1 MIGKVKRFIANQR
14 AVTDVV
20 RQFSGEMTERE
31 EERIINRS
39 QNSERYSADLA
50 SSREILA
57 DLSALSED
65 SDLLAL
71 VEKYPQGNNRQ
82 PLLRESNNNGSNYW
96 PRLAVAASLVLAVTA
111 VWFTAFHE
119 SVPEKNGILRYV
131 TRTGENKSV
140 NLSDGSVITLNT
152 ATQILVDFN
161 DQARRIIMERGE
173 AYYEVAADAERPFT
187 VELGERSVSV
197 LGTAFNLKKEPEQFT
212 LAVMEGMVSV
222 HRKSE
227 MVSEAAPAFDATE
240 NQMVI
245 SAEHQR
251 RVAAGMV
258 VEFDNQ
264 SRQYKAYYE
273 SDVDQFQ
280 SWRSGLVSFKS
291 QPLYKVVDE
300 LNRYTGKKIFID
312 DPVIRDLMV
321 RATVRVNRVD
331 VALVGLENSLPIKVV
346 SGFDK
351 IIITKK

>member
-1 MIGKVKRFIANQR
+1 MIGRVKRFIANQR
-14 AVTDVV
+14 AATDVV

-31 EERIINRS
+31 EERIISRKRHS
-39 QNSERYSADLA
+39 GQYCADLA

-57 DLSALSED
+57 DLTELSED

-71 VEKYPQGNNRQ
+71 VDKYPSGRKNQCLVND
-82 PLLRESNNNGSNYW
+82 SNTRGRNYW
-96 PRLAVAASLVLAVTA
+96 PKLAVAASMIVAVA
-111 VWFTAFHE
+111 AGWFSEFYDSA
-119 SVPEKNGILRYV
+119 PEKNDILRYV
-131 TRTGENKSV
+131 TRTGESKSV

-161 DQARRIIMERGE
+161 SQTRRIIMERGE
-173 AYYEVAADAERPFT
+173 AFYEVAADAERPFT

-197 LGTAFNLKKEPEQFT
+197 LGTAFNLKREPEQFT

-227 MVSEAAPAFDATE
+227 MVSEAAPAFDTTNE
-240 NQMVI
+240 QVII

-251 RVAAGMV
+251 RVTAGTV

-273 SDVDQFQ
+273 SDIDQFQ
-280 SWRSGLVSFKS
+280 SWRSGLISFNNV
-291 QPLYKVVDE
+291 PLYKVVDE
-300 LNRYTGKKIFID
+300 LNRYTGKKIFIE
-312 DPVIRDLMV
+312 DPSIRELMV

-351 IIITKK
+351 VIITNK